1 MTRDLDRRSP
11 PASRRWGALALA
23 LAVALTVAIASLAP
37 APAASDSEE
46 DPPRAVA
53 SFQQMFELSKSQKK
67 GLILFVQGQTIAGLV
82 VSFSDEA
89 VEMRSQQYERIV
101 VRIDRIDGI
110 AYQ

>member
-1 MTRDLDRRSP
+1 MTRDRDRRSP

-23 LAVALTVAIASLAP
+23 LAVALTVAVWPVAP

-46 DPPRAVA
+46 NPPNGASQLPADVRA
-53 SFQQMFELSKSQKK
+53 QQVPEK
-67 GLILFVQGQTIAGLV
+67 GLTLFVQGQTIAGLV

>member
-11 PASRRWGALALA
+11 LASPRWGVLALA
-23 LAVALTVAIASLAP
+23 SAVVLTVVLSSLVP
-37 APAASDSEE
+37 ALAAADSEE
-46 DPPRAVA
+46 DPPMAVA

-67 GLILFVQGQTIAGLV
+67 GLTLFVQGQTIAGLV
-82 VSFSDEA
+82 VSFSDQA